1 MVDAG
6 HNPPSSADAALVVI
20 SGLPATGK
28 STIARVLA
36 QHHKIPYVRIDTIEQ
51 SLIRSGIADVS
62 GTAGYI
68 TGYALAAEQLRL
80 GLSVVVEC
88 VNPVEATRNAWSAT
102 ALHNS
107 ARLLSVEVICSDP
120 DEHRRRAE
128 RRVVDIPDLV
138 LPTWQEILDRDYE
151 PWTTERLVLDTAI
164 MNSESAVRRI
174 TARMFTE

>member
-6 HNPPSSADAALVVI
+6 HKPQPSARATLVVI
-20 SGLPATGK
+20 GGLPATGK
-28 STIARVLA
+28 STIARALA
-36 QHHKIPYVRIDTIEQ
+36 QLHQVPYVRIDTIEQ
-51 SLIRSGIADVS
+51 ALTRSGIADVS

-80 GLSVVVEC
+80 GISVVVEC
-88 VNPVEATRNAWSAT
+88 VNPIEVTRNAWFAT
-102 ALHNS
+102 AQHNS
-107 ARLLSVEVICSDP
+107 ANLLNVEVICSDP

-128 RRVVDIPDLV
+128 QRVVDIPDLV

-164 MNSESAVRRI
+164 MNPDSAVQRI
-174 TARMFTE
+174 TARMFIA

>member
-6 HNPPSSADAALVVI
+6 HNPQPSTRATLVVI
-20 SGLPATGK
+20 GGLPATGK
-28 STIARVLA
+28 STIARALA
-36 QHHKIPYVRIDTIEQ
+36 QRHQIPFVRIDTIEQ
-51 SLIRSGIADVS
+51 ALIRSGIADGS

-102 ALHNS
+102 AQHNS

-164 MNSESAVRRI
+164 MDSDSAVRRI
-174 TARMFTE
+174 TAKML

>member
-6 HNPPSSADAALVVI
+6 HNPLPSADAAL
-20 SGLPATGK
+20 
-28 STIARVLA
+28 
-36 QHHKIPYVRIDTIEQ
+36 
-51 SLIRSGIADVS
+51 
-62 GTAGYI
+62 
-68 TGYALAAEQLRL
+68 
-80 GLSVVVEC
+80 VVVEC

-102 ALHNS
+102 AQHNS

-120 DEHRRRAE
+120 DGHRRRAE